1 MHQCF
6 PTGTDLGV
14 FPEDYL
20 DTVAEELNG
29 RPWKT
34 LGYRKPSEAML
45 ELINDSSRSESEDK
59 LRRD

>member
-1 MHQCF
+1 MRQYF

-34 LGYRKPSEAML
+34 LGYRKLSEAML
-45 ELINDSSRSESEDK
+45 ELINDSS
-59 LRRD
+59 

>member
-1 MHQCF
+1 MRQYF

-34 LGYRKPSEAML
+34 LGYRKLSEAML
-45 ELINDSSRSESEDK
+45 ELINDSSWSESKDRLK
-59 LRRD
+59 SD